1 MKIHLYTKL
10 FVALLISGMGFYF
23 YTTSQAK
30 DHKINSVYVIPTGDK
45 LDEINFE
52 EKKIDIA
59 FLAFA
64 QIGDKYKVSFHKDE
78 AADAEIK
85 ENIKKLKKNNP
96 KTSIVLAV
104 GGYGAD
110 GFSDASLQENRR
122 TFTDN
127 IIALVKE
134 LGLDGVDIDWEY
146 PASDAWG
153 TQKSRSEDTQNFTF
167 LMKELREKL
176 NQLPHKNKKYIL
188 TFASG
193 TQDWYFKNVEV
204 KKVEKYVDYI
214 NVMSYDLTGKWS
226 DTTGLNSNLYKDAE
240 NKSID
245 SVDSI
250 VKLYLSHHI
259 DPAKLLLGVPAY
271 SYGWED
277 VKSDGDGAFSPGKPI
292 DIDKT
297 DLSYKTIEKKYMD
310 KNGFKRYFD
319 EKAKAA
325 YLYDGE
331 TFISYEDKEA
341 LREKIAYI
349 KANNLGGAMVWEYS
363 QDADDGLVKYLGDHL
378 NE

>member
-1 MKIHLYTKL
+1 M
-10 FVALLISGMGFYF
+10 
-23 YTTSQAK
+23 
-30 DHKINSVYVIPTGDK
+30 
-45 LDEINFE
+45 
-52 EKKIDIA
+52 
-59 FLAFA
+59 
-64 QIGDKYKVSFHKDE
+64 
-78 AADAEIK
+78 
-85 ENIKKLKKNNP
+85 
-96 KTSIVLAV
+96 LAV

-250 VKLYLSHHI
+250 VKLYLSHQV

-277 VKSDGDGAFSPGKPI
+277 VKSDGDGSFSPGKPI

-297 DLSYKTIEKKYMD
+297 DLSYKTIEEKYMD

>member
-23 YTTSQAK
+23 YTTTQAK

-45 LDEINFE
+45 LDQINFE

-96 KTSIVLAV
+96 KTSLVLAV

-250 VKLYLSHHI
+250 VKLYLSHQV

-277 VKSDGDGAFSPGKPI
+277 VKSDGDGSFSPGKPI

-297 DLSYKTIEKKYMD
+297 DLSYKTIEEKYMD

>member
-10 FVALLISGMGFYF
+10 FVALLISGMGLYF
-23 YTTSQAK
+23 YNTTQAK
-30 DHKINSVYVIPTGDK
+30 DHKINSVYVIPTGDNMA
-45 LDEINFE
+45 EINFE

-64 QIGDKYKVSFHKDE
+64 QIGDKYKVAFHKDE

-96 KTSIVLAV
+96 KTSLVLAV

-110 GFSDASLQENRR
+110 GFSDASLQENRQ

-127 IIALVKE
+127 IVALVKE

-153 TQKSRSEDTQNFTF
+153 TQKSRSEDTQNFTY

-176 NQLPHKNKKYIL
+176 NRLPHKNKKYIL

-250 VKLYLSHHI
+250 VQLYLSHHI

-277 VKSDGDGAFSPGKPI
+277 VKSDSDGAFSPGKPI

-297 DLSYKTIEKKYMD
+297 DLSYKTIEEKYMD

-325 YLYDGE
+325 YLYDGK

-349 KANNLGGAMVWEYS
+349 KAHNLGGAMVWEYS
-363 QDADDGLVKYLGDHL
+363 QDADDGLVKFLGDHL